1 MDFTMS
7 YREEFEL
14 RQFKLTSGE
23 EIVAEILQWNEESL
37 GGHLEI
43 VCRKAMRLKLVE
55 STEGVKYYSFR
66 PWMVY
71 QEHPDDILI
80 LNGNN
85 VVGIAFPPDTL
96 VLQYDTA
103 VKEMTKMA
111 EDREKEF
118 TEQIAN
124 KVHDGGGRFAQRKPR
139 ADNENDYGLQEFLT
153 MDSGSNVVSLFGDID
168 PNKIH

>member
-1 MDFTMS
+1 MS

-37 GGHLEI
+37 AGHLEI

-55 STEGVKYYSFR
+55 TSEGIKYYSFR

-71 QEHPDDILI
+71 QEHPEDILI

-103 VKEMTKMA
+103 VKEMAQMA
-111 EDREKEF
+111 ADREKEF
-118 TEQIAN
+118 NEQIAD
-124 KVHDGGGRFAQRKPR
+124 KVHEGRFAQRKPR
-139 ADNENDYGLQEFLT
+139 ADNDGGILTEFLS
-153 MDSGSNVVSLFGDID
+153 MDSGSNNVISLFGD
-168 PNKIH
+168 PNPTKVH